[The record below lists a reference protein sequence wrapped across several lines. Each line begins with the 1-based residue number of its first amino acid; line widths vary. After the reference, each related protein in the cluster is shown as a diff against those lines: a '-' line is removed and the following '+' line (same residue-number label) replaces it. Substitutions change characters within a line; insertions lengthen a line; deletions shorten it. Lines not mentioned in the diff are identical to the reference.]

1 MASLL
6 QDYRLADPK
15 YTAFIPKNAGHAI
28 LKFRRLQEKGLAPW
42 KYPETM
48 IDLCKELPDDEIRK
62 FESWMIC
69 PEGDPAP
76 ADAPFVIGEIEEE
89 DEKKDD

>member
-1 MASLL
+1 MALL

-48 IDLCKELPDDEIRK
+48 IDLCKELSDDESSPGSSAHRATR
-62 FESWMIC
+62 
-69 PEGDPAP
+69 PRPTRRL
-76 ADAPFVIGEIEEE
+76 
-89 DEKKDD
+89 